1 MPYNGISKEYAK
13 NFAYFLESARD
24 GKKLIIN
31 KNYYNTLYYA
41 IRLSEFGNYSNVTQM
56 KAYHNILSS
65 GAKEIKQKLQLRDK
79 LATEYPKMTLEDK
92 FDLVKDIVKGVSG
105 DNDNPKFK
113 KYFENDDDIKKRYD
127 KLNSLLVK

>member
-1 MPYNGISKEYAK
+1 MKDLSK
-13 NFAYFLESARD
+13 
-24 GKKLIIN
+24 IN
-31 KNYYNTLYYA
+31 
-41 IRLSEFGNYSNVTQM
+41 I
-56 KAYHNILSS
+56 
-65 GAKEIKQKLQLRDK
+65 AKEIKQKLQLRDK